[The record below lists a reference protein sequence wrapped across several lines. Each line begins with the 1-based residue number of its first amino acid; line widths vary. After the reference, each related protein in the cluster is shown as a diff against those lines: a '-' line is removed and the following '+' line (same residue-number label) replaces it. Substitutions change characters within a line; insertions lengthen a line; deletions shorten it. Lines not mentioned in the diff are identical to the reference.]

1 MIHRAPEVVLQNGNV
16 LTMAAAQPRA
26 EALAVADGRILAV
39 GSTSDVRALVSPDA
53 VHVDLRGRTVLP
65 GFIDAH
71 AHVSQV
77 GHELS
82 KVDLSPCRSIA
93 QVLEAVAARARS
105 TPPGEW
111 IEGSAMWHESALA
124 EKRFASNRKSEN

>member
-1 MIHRAPEVVLQNGNV
+1 
-16 LTMAAAQPRA
+16 MAVALPRA
-26 EALAVADGRILAV
+26 EAIAVADVRIVAV
-39 GSTSDVRALVSPDA
+39 GSTSDVRVLANSEA

-82 KVDLSPCRSIA
+82 KVDLSPCRTIA
-93 QVLEAVAARARS
+93 DVLAAVAARAGS
-105 TPPGEW
+105 TPPGDW

-124 EKRFASNRKSEN
+124 EQRFPTR